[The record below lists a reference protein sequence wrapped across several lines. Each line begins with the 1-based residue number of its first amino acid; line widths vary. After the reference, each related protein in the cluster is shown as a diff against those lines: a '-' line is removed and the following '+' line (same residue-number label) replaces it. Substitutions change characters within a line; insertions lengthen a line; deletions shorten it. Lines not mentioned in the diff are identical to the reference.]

1 MFRVNF
7 FLERRAGSATPRLGL
22 GGDTP
27 PLAGDFAKL
36 SKAPHY
42 RKKIEIGKQMLLQES
57 FVQILIFK
65 TKAGKG
71 TMNYSLTTIN

>member
-1 MFRVNF
+1 
-7 FLERRAGSATPRLGL
+7 LERRAGSATPRLGL

-36 SKAPHY
+36 NKAPHY
-42 RKKIEIGKQMLLQES
+42 RKKIEIGKQILLQES

-65 TKAGKG
+65 TEGG
-71 TMNYSLTTIN
+71 REL